1 MGPGGFHFFVLQD
14 GLAKR
19 NEERSAAS
27 KTMSRLCW
35 GSVCLMH
42 GKRAFWFE
50 ATKGRIWGKGR
61 RDAVM
66 ERAGQW
72 GP

>member
-1 MGPGGFHFFVLQD
+1 MGLGAHHFFVLQD
-14 GLAKR
+14 GLAKQ

-35 GSVCLMH
+35 GSVCLMD

-50 ATKGRIWGKGR
+50 AMKGRIWGKGR
-61 RDAVM
+61 WDAVM
-66 ERAGQW
+66 GRAGQW
-72 GP
+72 RP